1 MNSPLS
7 IYAGHEALSQIQSSG
22 FNANMFSALLG
33 ASGGPKWFVLSGL
46 DQVVFNDFLDK
57 GQQHIDIIGSS
68 AGAFRACCFGQKN
81 PKEAIL
87 RLADK
92 YSNTVYSDKPTPK
105 EITAKGLDILH
116 YMMGETGIH
125 EVLNTSTKSVH
136 IVTAR
141 CHGLVASENKAKQF
155 SGLAMA
161 AGRNAISRRKLQ
173 KSFTRAIFSSNDK
186 HLEFSEKVPFSTEQY
201 QLHETNFIPALMA
214 SGSIPVVIEG
224 VKDIIGARDGMYRDG
239 GIIDYHFDIQI
250 NTPGLVLYPHFYPT
264 PIPGWFDKSIK
275 RRVCHRD
282 SYKNVVMLVPSEEFV
297 ASLPYGK
304 IPDRKD
310 FETMDADNRIK
321 YWQRVLSES
330 ERLGDEFLNIVDK
343 QNVAELAKPIN
354 LRR

>member
-7 IYAGHEALSQIQSSG
+7 IYAGEEALSQIQSSG
-22 FNANMFSALLG
+22 FNANMFTALLG

-46 DQVVFNDFLDK
+46 DQVVFNEFLDK
-57 GQQHIDIIGSS
+57 SPQHIDIIGSS
-68 AGAFRACCFGQKN
+68 AGAFRACCFGQDN

-92 YSNTVYSDKPTPK
+92 YANTVYSDKPSPQ
-105 EITAKGLDILH
+105 EITAKGLDILRH
-116 YMMGETGIH
+116 MMGETGIN
-125 EVLNTSTKSVH
+125 EVLNSVNKRVH

-173 KSFTRAIFSSNDK
+173 KSFTRAIFSSSEK
-186 HLEFSEKVPFSTEQY
+186 HLDFSEKVPLNTEQY
-201 QLHETNFIPALMA
+201 QLKENNFIPALMA

-224 VKDIIGARDGMYRDG
+224 VKNIAGAKAGMYRDG
-239 GIIDYHFDIQI
+239 GIIDYHFDMRI
-250 NTPGLVLYPHFYPT
+250 NTPGLVLYPHFYST
-264 PIPGWFDKSIK
+264 PVPGWFDKSIK
-275 RRVCHRD
+275 RRVCHHD

-310 FETMDADNRIK
+310 FETMDAPERIK
-321 YWQRVLSES
+321 YWQRVLLES
-330 ERLGDEFLNIVDK
+330 ERLGDEFLNIVTK
-343 QNVAELAKPIN
+343 QNVEALVKPIN
-354 LRR
+354 LHR